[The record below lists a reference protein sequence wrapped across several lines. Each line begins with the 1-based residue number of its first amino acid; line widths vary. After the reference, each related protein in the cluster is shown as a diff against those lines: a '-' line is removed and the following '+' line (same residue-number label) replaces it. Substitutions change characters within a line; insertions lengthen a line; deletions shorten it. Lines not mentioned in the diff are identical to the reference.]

1 MDHVVQIAMLVPL
14 AVACWQDLLL
24 RRIPD
29 GVSMLL
35 ALAGMALRLRDGI
48 QPLAVSLAVAAAL
61 FLVLLLLYLRRL
73 VGGGDVKLIVA
84 LAIGFPP
91 LALPGFLFATAL
103 AGGVPA
109 LAYLA
114 MRLVRLPLRPLP
126 RGAGL
131 LRRLWM
137 VERWRARKAALP
149 YGIAI
154 AAGAAWVLLPGAG
167 L

>member
-29 GVSMLL
+29 GVSLVL
-35 ALAGMALRLRDGI
+35 ALAGVALRLRDGI
-48 QPLAVSLAVAAAL
+48 QPLGVSLAMAAVLFLAL
-61 FLVLLLLYLRRL
+61 FALYLRRL

-91 LALPGFLFATAL
+91 LALTGFLFATAL
-103 AGGVPA
+103 AGGVLA

-114 MRLVRLPLRPLP
+114 LRLARRPLLP
-126 RGAGL
+126 VPHGAGL
-131 LRRLWM
+131 LRRLWAA
-137 VERWRARKAALP
+137 ERWRARKAVLP

-154 AAGAAWVLLPGAG
+154 AAGAAWVLLPAAR